1 MNRILAIAAVALAL
15 CAPVGAHASA
25 INDPAN
31 PDLNTKAGFLSVIA
45 AAKEAG
51 GPPTVMC
58 NRVVCTS
65 TWSGSRFKLDEY
77 VADGQVTGDIYNIYS
92 KDQSVVW
99 MFMQDGYAAKSV
111 NGGAG
116 QLIRNV
122 WP

>member
-1 MNRILAIAAVALAL
+1 MAVKKLFIAAAALAL
-15 CAPVGAHASA
+15 CAPVGAHAGA
-25 INDPAN
+25 INDPTN
-31 PDLNTKAGFLSVIA
+31 PNLNTKAGFLSVIA

-51 GPPTVMC
+51 GPPTVQC

-77 VADGQVTGDIYNIYS
+77 VADGQVTGDMYYIYS

-99 MFMQDGYAAKSV
+99 VFMEDGKAA
-111 NGGAG
+111 
-116 QLIRNV
+116 RNNQWLRQV